1 MKSQNQW
8 KCLLLREN
16 SNYDAIIL
24 GSDIQ
29 IKEPEVPLYALAWKD
44 VQVSKEKKHFRIV
57 YIYLHKNLK

>member
-1 MKSQNQW
+1 M
-8 KCLLLREN
+8 LREN

>member
-1 MKSQNQW
+1 M
-8 KCLLLREN
+8 LREN

-29 IKEPEVPLYALAWKD
+29 IKEPEGPLYALAWKD

>member
-1 MKSQNQW
+1 M
-8 KCLLLREN
+8 LREN

-44 VQVSKEKKHFRIV
+44 VQVSKEKKQKKTYKKKKKTHMLCDSTYVNF
-57 YIYLHKNLK
+57 